1 MFRSPKRSATG
12 FQNKVKFKLPEGKGK
27 NKRQFLKVFRKF
39 KTIIIISIPVLLILI
54 LILIEYTFA
63 PFSVVNINP
72 TNFTLTQ
79 QDRSAIIGKKLYL
92 INQDTINSVLL
103 PNHIPIQS
111 FEIKKKYPSTI
122 EITAENR
129 KGVFK
134 IKNDKS
140 YLIIDEFGVV
150 FENVKDSKLPDLPIK
165 VKEIN
170 VGTILEKSELQ
181 LFSKVVKSL
190 LDFKLQVSSIYLEG
204 EYIDVLIKDKYI
216 IRFNQES
223 YVDEIILFR
232 KAITMIDSEGEK
244 ISEVRFVENKVV
256 IEYDK

>member
-1 MFRSPKRSATG
+1 MFQSPKSSATG

-39 KTIIIISIPVLLILI
+39 RSIIIISIPVLLILV
-54 LILIEYTFA
+54 LILVEYTFA

-79 QDRSAIIGKKLYL
+79 QDRLLIIGKKLYL
-92 INQDTINSVLL
+92 INQDKINNVLI
-103 PNHIPIQS
+103 PNHIPIKS

-122 EITAENR
+122 EITAEKR

-150 FENVKDSKLPDLPIK
+150 FESVKESKLPDLPIK

-181 LFSKVVKSL
+181 LFTKVVKSL

-204 EYIDVLIKDKYI
+204 EYIYVLIKDKYM

-232 KAITMIDSEGEK
+232 KAITMIDSATKK
-244 ISEVRFVENKVV
+244 ISEVKFVENKVV